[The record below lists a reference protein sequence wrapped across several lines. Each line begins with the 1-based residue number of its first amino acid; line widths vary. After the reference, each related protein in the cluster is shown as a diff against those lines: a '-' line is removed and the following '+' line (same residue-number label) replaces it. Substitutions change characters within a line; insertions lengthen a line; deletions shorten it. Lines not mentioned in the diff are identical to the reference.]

1 MLEFPARVY
10 TEEEVKIARSLIEKG
25 YRHIVHINGSK
36 NFKKK
41 VAKASLLIKAVGS
54 YDFFRTYIRSI
65 KEIDGL
71 TQLRQSEAEIW
82 TNQYAVENAVDA
94 ASLFVQ
100 KANQMKEYIEGKLYY
115 GGDAER
121 RSFQKRKEFLEVLKK
136 RSDDK
141 GIIEEC
147 ERLLKMWKESSLVY

>member
-1 MLEFPARVY
+1 MLEFPERVY

-25 YRHIVHINGSK
+25 YRHEVQINGSK
-36 NFKKK
+36 DFKKK
-41 VAKASLLIKAVGS
+41 VGKTLLLIKTAGF

-100 KANQMKEYIEGKLYY
+100 KANQMKEYLEGKLYY

-141 GIIEEC
+141 EIIEEC
-147 ERLLKMWKESSLVY
+147 ERLLKMWRESSLVY

>member
-1 MLEFPARVY
+1 MEFPERVY
-10 TEEEVKIARSLIEKG
+10 TEEEVKTARSLIEKG
-25 YRHIVHINGSK
+25 YRHEVQINGSK
-36 NFKKK
+36 DFKKK
-41 VAKASLLIKAVGS
+41 VEKTSLLIKTAGL

-82 TNQYAVENAVDA
+82 TNQYAVDDAVDA

-115 GGDAER
+115 GGEAER

-136 RSDDK
+136 RSNDK
-141 GIIEEC
+141 KIVEEC